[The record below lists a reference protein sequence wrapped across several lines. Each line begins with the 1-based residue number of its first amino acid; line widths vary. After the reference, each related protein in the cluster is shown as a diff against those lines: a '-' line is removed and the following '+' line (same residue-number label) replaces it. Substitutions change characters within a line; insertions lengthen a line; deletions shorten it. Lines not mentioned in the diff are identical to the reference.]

1 MAQRLFN
8 VGKIP
13 VFLDKCEK
21 GIEKRKDGDAKIQ
34 RLTLRIQPFDAKLAA
49 ALDEGTEIGNVRS
62 TVFKLNSGEP
72 RENFTRHEFSL
83 AIPRQ
88 LLECFAS
95 TDTPTSRV
103 GLDGVKIHGA
113 YVRIQADMNNLALVI
128 KASFGPASR
137 DELEFLEYW
146 FRAQQ
151 AVTFKEGDPS
161 LQWPEAD
168 TADEDDADGD
178 ADQPKLPAHEFDTD
192 VEGKPI
198 SETKEPVRQRLT
210 SHANKKRPALPSVR
224 AKKKKAGSRTRVH

>member
-161 LQWPEAD
+161 LQWADAEA
-168 TADEDDADGD
+168 ADEEGGD
-178 ADQPKLPAHEFDTD
+178 EDQPALPAHEFDTD
-192 VEGKPI
+192 SDGKVIGDTP
-198 SETKEPVRQRLT
+198 EPVRQRLT
-210 SHANKKRPALPSVR
+210 SHAYKKRPALPIVR
-224 AKKKKAGSRTRVH
+224 AKKKK